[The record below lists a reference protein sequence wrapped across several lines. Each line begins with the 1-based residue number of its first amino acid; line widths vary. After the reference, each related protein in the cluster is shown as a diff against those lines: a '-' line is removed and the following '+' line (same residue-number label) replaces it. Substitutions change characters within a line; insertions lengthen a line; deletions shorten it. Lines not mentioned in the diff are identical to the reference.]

1 VITDTE
7 IWCDAIDIIVKMW
20 GWLDIYEAES
30 GLKRADAE
38 GLIKTEKITVYCF
51 TVGEIYE

>member
-1 VITDTE
+1 MITDTE

-38 GLIKTEKITVYCF
+38 GLIKTEKITGYCF